1 VFTKEVA
8 HLFDEFNTDT
18 RVATNQ
24 GIHADQD
31 GTPNPRFRHGRV
43 VERVEER
50 KRITL
55 FGGDYAVV
63 LVL

>member
-1 VFTKEVA
+1 MA
-8 HLFDEFNTDT
+8 HLLDEFHTNT

-31 GTPNPRFRHGRV
+31 GTPNPRFGHSGV
-43 VERVEER
+43 VERVEKG
-50 KRITL
+50 KRIAL
-55 FGGDYAVV
+55 FGGDYTVV